1 MMPPPPPLT
10 KRGVKNEQS
19 TCNRSGKCG
28 RWTMAG
34 HGEQQERA
42 ADEGNG
48 EEGENS
54 EGNGDGDKVV
64 G

>member
-1 MMPPPPPLT
+1 
-10 KRGVKNEQS
+10 
-19 TCNRSGKCG
+19 
-28 RWTMAG
+28 MAG